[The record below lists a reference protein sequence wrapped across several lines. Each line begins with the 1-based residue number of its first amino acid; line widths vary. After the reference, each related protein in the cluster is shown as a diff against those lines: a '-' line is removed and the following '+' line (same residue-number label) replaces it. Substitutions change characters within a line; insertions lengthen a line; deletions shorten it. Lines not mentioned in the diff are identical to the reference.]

1 MHAFYVGGVNCTG
14 LGTNVV
20 QMVYKKI
27 QSRMYV
33 FQCNYSYTGTKRLT
47 QKQVNH
53 TAAWF
58 FFHLLFFTVSA
69 VFLCK

>member
-1 MHAFYVGGVNCTG
+1 MHAFYGGGVNCTG

-20 QMVYKKI
+20 QTVYKKI

-33 FQCNYSYTGTKRLT
+33 FQCNYSYTGTKGLT

-53 TAAWF
+53 TAA
-58 FFHLLFFTVSA
+58 
-69 VFLCK
+69 